1 MGPTASG
8 KTSLAISLHQKLP
21 IEIINVDSALIY
33 RDMNIGTSKPSLQTL
48 KLVPH
53 HLLDIRD
60 PAEIYSAAEFRRD
73 ALAIMENIIQ
83 KGKIPLLVGG
93 TMFYFKVLL
102 EGLSPLPAANY
113 QIRQKIEGIA
123 AKKTWSYLY
132 HELCNI
138 DPLTANRLHPN
149 DTQRISRALE
159 IFFVSGKTLTELK
172 KNNIKKIPYKI
183 YQFAIT
189 PENRKILHQRIALRY
204 HQMLASNFEEEVYS
218 LFKRGD
224 LHINMPSIRCVGY
237 RQMWSYLSGEIN
249 HDEMTYRG
257 IYATQQLAKRQM
269 TWLRNWP
276 NLNWLSSENIHLA
289 CDAVLRV
296 LNEKNA

>member
-1 MGPTASG
+1 
-8 KTSLAISLHQKLP
+8 
-21 IEIINVDSALIY
+21 
-33 RDMNIGTSKPSLQTL
+33 
-48 KLVPH
+48 
-53 HLLDIRD
+53 
-60 PAEIYSAAEFRRD
+60 
-73 ALAIMENIIQ
+73 
-83 KGKIPLLVGG
+83 
-93 TMFYFKVLL
+93 
-102 EGLSPLPAANY
+102 
-113 QIRQKIEGIA
+113 
-123 AKKTWSYLY
+123 
-132 HELCNI
+132 
-138 DPLTANRLHPN
+138 
-149 DTQRISRALE
+149 
-159 IFFVSGKTLTELK
+159 
-172 KNNIKKIPYKI
+172 
-183 YQFAIT
+183 
-189 PENRKILHQRIALRY
+189 
-204 HQMLASNFEEEVYS
+204 MLASNFEEEVYS